1 MSTDKGFAP
10 NPFWGYCTLATCK
23 PTIRRTAQQGDW
35 VAGFRTDPHTRELRL
50 VYVIEVTE
58 DPMPFQQYDTDRR
71 FLRKRPVWK
80 SRGVERCGDNI
91 YFPLRN
97 GSFGQRPSFHNPTH
111 MERDLRGRFV
121 LISKNFYYFGSAAQ
135 VLPTSLRGVQ
145 PKGRGHRSR
154 FQPSLIRHFIAW
166 LGRSFR
172 PGRHAPPSEGP
183 LSVGLC
189 DCHPAKARRFGGFL
203 HFPSEH
209 SRV

>member
-23 PTIRRTAQQGDW
+23 PTIRRTAQRGDW
-35 VAGFRTDPHTRELRL
+35 VAGFRRDPDSRELRL
-50 VYVIEVTE
+50 VHAMEVTE
-58 DPMPFQQYDTDRR
+58 APMPFQQYDTDRR

-80 SRGVERCGDNI
+80 SRAVERCGDNI
-91 YFPLRN
+91 YFLLSN
-97 GSFGQRPSFHNPTH
+97 GGFGQRQSFHNSTH

-121 LISKNFYYFGSAAQ
+121 LVSRNFYYFGSAARA
-135 VLPTSLRGVQ
+135 VPSSIRGVQ
-145 PKGRGHRSR
+145 PKGQGHRSR
-154 FQPSLIRHFIAW
+154 FDPKVIRRFVSW
-166 LGRSFR
+166 LKHSFR
-172 PGRHAPPSEGP
+172 PGRLGSPSDGP
-183 LSVGLC
+183 LSKVTC